1 MNENEENLDLL
12 DLEEDAD
19 LSDLPESSPFTNP
32 RPKKPWLLMG
42 IGLLVIIIATY
53 IIVRTI
59 GSDSGSSVEVNLDT
73 PEVAAVNPAEV
84 KPGTPVP
91 PAAPVVPATVTAPA
105 VAPVVMSA
113 PKPVVEPIH
122 VTPGVPVREVT
133 DRKEVTFNP
142 NINKPTPLPVAKPK
156 PIQTKPV
163 ANVSGGWYVQFG
175 SYATRG
181 AAETAEKK
189 ITAKHGNLFTDKQF
203 VILAA
208 VLPNGTTTYRLRVA
222 FANSNDA
229 NGFCRN
235 AKSDG
240 LDCYVAR

>member
-73 PEVAAVNPAEV
+73 PEVATVNPAEV
-84 KPGTPVP
+84 KPGMPVP
-91 PAAPVVPATVTAPA
+91 PAAPVVPATVTAPTA
-105 VAPVVMSA
+105 APVVMSA

-122 VTPGVPVREVT
+122 TTPGVPVREVT

-142 NINKPTPLPVAKPK
+142 NINKPAPLPVAKPK
-156 PIQTKPV
+156 SIQQKPV

-175 SYATRG
+175 SYATRS

-189 ITAKHGNLFTDKQF
+189 IAAKHGSLFTDKQF